1 MVTMS
6 NQLFEYIHSA
16 MCTALNVLDDLSN
29 DDYNA
34 EYNKLDSA
42 IDKFYT
48 WYKKQ
53 GSSK

>member
-6 NQLFEYIHSA
+6 KQLFEEIHGA
-16 MCTALNVLDDLSN
+16 MCTALNVLYYLSN

-42 IDKFYT
+42 IEKFYT
-48 WYKKQ
+48 WYIKQ